1 MLVAD
6 DILFFPFRGLLFVF
20 KELHHA
26 VRQEKVDEADAIRT
40 ELGELYMMLDTGRI
54 DEDEFD
60 ARENELLDRLET
72 VQAEGS
78 APDDDGPAITN
89 QASSEHVDTRT

>member
-26 VRQEKVDEADAIRT
+26 VQQEKVDEADRIRS
-40 ELGELYMMLDTGRI
+40 ELSELYMMLDTGRI

-60 ARENELLDRLET
+60 AREEELLDRLEAIE
-72 VQAEGS
+72 AEGRS
-78 APDDDGPAITN
+78 PDDDAPTITN
-89 QASSEHVDTRT
+89 QQPTGTQE